1 MWSDNHLVF
10 TFPGLPQY
18 LTIFIHPYEVLKNPS
33 LSKLSNTPV
42 GGVASTRSRQEV
54 DLNLGVAVKMMM
66 EKSYKVNR
74 LSVTPNLFE

>member
-1 MWSDNHLVF
+1 MF
-10 TFPGLPQY
+10 TSSGLPQY

-33 LSKLSNTPV
+33 LSKPSSTPV
-42 GGVASTRSRQEV
+42 GGVTASRQEV

-66 EKSYKVNR
+66 EKSYKVNP